1 MHTIPVMLCIG
12 ERDPVA
18 YRDSS
23 GGVDFAALLARPAW
37 QLDALCRDESY
48 RHLRWITV
56 RGEPVS
62 EQKAVCG
69 RCLVNAECRA
79 AGIAG
84 DELGVWG
91 GTTGRERRAM
101 RNSLHR
107 YPIAA
112 DCVA

>member
-1 MHTIPVMLCIG
+1 MLSIG
-12 ERDPVA
+12 ERDLVA

-23 GGVDFAALLARPAW
+23 VGVDFAGLLARPAW
-37 QLDALCRDESY
+37 QLDALCRDDNY

-69 RCLVNAECRA
+69 RCLVTAECRA

-84 DELGVWG
+84 DEIGVWG
-91 GTTGRERRAM
+91 GRERRAM